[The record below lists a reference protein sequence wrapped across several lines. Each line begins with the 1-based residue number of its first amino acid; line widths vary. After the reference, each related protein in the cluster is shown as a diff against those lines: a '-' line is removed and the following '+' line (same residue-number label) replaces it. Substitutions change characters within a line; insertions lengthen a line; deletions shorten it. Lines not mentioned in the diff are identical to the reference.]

1 MANGSNDIH
10 IEEWMIKDLQITGT
24 EVMCFAVVYCYSK
37 NGGSYYG
44 GLSSLAERLGMPEV
58 TLGRVIKRLVAKG
71 FLHCT
76 HISKGG
82 RQYCDLR
89 AMKTPPSKRQVTPI
103 KMIDDPHQNDRC
115 TPSKRQVSPIETIG
129 VSKYNNKYNNKN
141 NKENNKDN
149 KESNDSSIATAKRKA
164 SIDYEEFKEFFN
176 MTMDEAGAMIP
187 RVDRITPKRKGMIN
201 ARVKEYG
208 MDAVREVVR
217 KAAASIFMNGGGGRA
232 WKATFDWIF
241 SPNNFVKIF
250 ENNYNDN
257 NPNNNGRDNIRRGVW
272 PTPAENAT
280 RAEEWATN
288 RILEL
293 TQQEDKGIQ
302 GEIPDNRDTDKL
314 FLPF

>member
-1 MANGSNDIH
+1 MANGSNDIY

-44 GLSSLAERLGMPEV
+44 GLPSLAERLGMPEV

-76 HISKGG
+76 HISNGG

-89 AMKTPPSKRQVTPI
+89 AMKTPSSKRQVTPI
-103 KMIDDPHQNDRC
+103 KMIGDTHQNDRC
-115 TPSKRQVSPIETIG
+115 TPSKRQVAPIEMID
-129 VSKYNNKYNNKN
+129 KYNNKY

-149 KESNDSSIATAKRKA
+149 KESNDSSIATAKRKS
-164 SIDYEEFKEFFN
+164 SIDYEEFKDFYN
-176 MTMDEAGAMIP
+176 MTMDEAGAIIP
-187 RVDRITPKRKGMIN
+187 RIDRITPKRKGMIN

-217 KAAASIFMNGGGGRA
+217 KSATSTYMNGAGRNGWVA
-232 WKATFDWIF
+232 SFDWIF

-257 NPNNNGRDNIRRGVW
+257 KPNNNGRDNIRRGVW

-293 TQQEDKGIQ
+293 TQPKDKGIQ
-302 GEIPDNRDTDKL
+302 GEISDNRDTDKL

>member
-44 GLSSLAERLGMPEV
+44 GLPSLAERLGMPEV

-76 HISKGG
+76 HISNGG

-89 AMKTPPSKRQVTPI
+89 SMKTPPSKRQVTPI
-103 KMIDDPHQNDRC
+103 KMIGDTNQNDRC
-115 TPSKRQVSPIETIG
+115 TPSKRQVSPIEMID
-129 VSKYNNKYNNKN
+129 KY

-149 KESNDSSIATAKRKA
+149 KDLDNNNK
-164 SIDYEEFKEFFN
+164 DYKPL
-176 MTMDEAGAMIP
+176 TPSDEG
-187 RVDRITPKRKGMIN
+187 VTF
-201 ARVKEYG
+201 EQFW
-208 MDAVREVVR
+208 DAYDYKKSK
-217 KAAASIFMNGGGGRA
+217 KAAERA
-232 WKATFDWIF
+232 WNRLSKADKKAAMNAIQVYKQDCVRCGRDMQYAQRYLKEKTFEDDF
-241 SPNNFVKIF
+241 SF
-250 ENNYNDN
+250 NDN
-257 NPNNNGRDNIRRGVW
+257 KPNNNERDNIRRGAW
-272 PTPAENAT
+272 PTPTENAT

-293 TQQEDKGIQ
+293 TQPKDKGIQ

>member
-129 VSKYNNKYNNKN
+129 VNKYNNKYNNKN
-141 NKENNKDN
+141 NKENNKDY
-149 KESNDSSIATAKRKA
+149 SSSTTAREE
-164 SIDYEEFKEFFN
+164 EEFVLDEKAFVQMFNKYVDATKSKIKRLHGLDKERMDKVKYLVEKYGVQEFGEFLCKA
-176 MTMDEAGAMIP
+176 MTSP
-187 RVDRITPKRKGMIN
+187 FLN
-201 ARVKEYG
+201 ADGNEK
-208 MDAVREVVR
+208 
-217 KAAASIFMNGGGGRA
+217 
-232 WKATFDWIF
+232 WATFDWLIDEK
-241 SPNNFVKIF
+241 NFLKVAEDKYK
-250 ENNYNDN
+250 ELYDN
-257 NPNNNGRDNIRRGVW
+257 KPNNNGRADIGLAGKTANERVETLQERIRR
-272 PTPAENAT
+272 ENDDFL
-280 RAEEWATN
+280 N
-288 RILEL
+288 GKG
-293 TQQEDKGIQ
+293 EDRG
-302 GEIPDNRDTDKL
+302 
-314 FLPF
+314 LPESIF

>member
-44 GLSSLAERLGMPEV
+44 GLPSLAERLGMPEV

-76 HISKGG
+76 HISNGG

-89 AMKTPPSKRQVTPI
+89 TMKTPPSKRQVTPI
-103 KMIDDPHQNDRC
+103 KMIGDTNQNDRC
-115 TPSKRQVSPIETIG
+115 TPSKRQVSPIEMID
-129 VSKYNNKYNNKN
+129 KYNNKY

-149 KESNDSSIATAKRKA
+149 KESNDSSIATAKRKVG
-164 SIDYEEFKEFFN
+164 IDYEEFKEFFN

-201 ARVKEYG
+201 ARVREYG
-208 MDAVREVVR
+208 IQTVREVVR
-217 KAAASIFMNGGGGRA
+217 KSATSTYMNGGGWKG

-241 SPNNFVKIF
+241 SPNNFVKIL

-257 NPNNNGRDNIRRGVW
+257 KPNNNERDNIRRGAW
-272 PTPAENAT
+272 TTPTENAT

-293 TQQEDKGIQ
+293 TQPKDKGIQ